1 MAMVF
6 MGSAVVSA
14 ETITLTY
21 QGAGPKKTIQY
32 SLNGGSGWFDI
43 KAGVY
48 NWSGG
53 VDTFCAQIREE
64 ISIGDE
70 VTYKIVN
77 PSMVPESPP
86 GPGPM
91 GASRVTLVR
100 DLYARWYDT
109 VMSQTGNSAKR
120 HAAAFAMNIWEI
132 THQNAN
138 ESSAMTVLN
147 KMDFEMGNARFDSN
161 NNVNDLANDML
172 DSLGG
177 GVCDFQWF
185 EGLSGLKNWQ
195 YQDQLLVVP
204 VPGAAGL
211 IAVVGLSGIR
221 RRRRR

>member
-1 MAMVF
+1 MAMAF
-6 MGSAVVSA
+6 MGTAVVSA
-14 ETITLTY
+14 ETITLAF
-21 QGAGPKKTIQY
+21 QGVGPKKTVDY
-32 SLNGGSGWFDI
+32 YLNGTWSTA

-53 VDTFCAQIREE
+53 IETFCVQLREE
-64 ISIGDE
+64 ISLGDE

-91 GASRVTLVR
+91 GSSRVTLVR
-100 DLYARWYDT
+100 DLYSRWYDT
-109 VMSQTGNSAKR
+109 VMSQTGGSAKR
-120 HAAAFAMNIWEI
+120 YAAAFAINLWEI

-138 ESSAMTVLN
+138 EASAMTVLN
-147 KMDFEMGNARFDSN
+147 KMDFEMGNARFDST
-161 NNVNDLANDML
+161 NNVNNLANDML

-177 GVCDFQWF
+177 GIGEFQWF
-185 EGLSGLKNWQ
+185 GGLSGLKNWE

-211 IAVVGLSGIR
+211 IAVVGLGGIR

>member
-1 MAMVF
+1 MAMVC

-14 ETITLTY
+14 ESMTLTY
-21 QGAGPKKTIQY
+21 QGAGPKKNIQY
-32 SLNGGSGWFDI
+32 SLNHGSDWDTI

-53 VDTFCAQIREE
+53 IDTFCVQIRED
-64 ISIGDE
+64 ISVGDE
-70 VTYKIVN
+70 VSYNIVD
-77 PSMVPESPP
+77 PSLVPESPP

-91 GASRVTLVR
+91 GSSRVTLVR
-100 DLYARWYDT
+100 DLYYRWYDT
-109 VMSQTGNSAKR
+109 VMSKTGNSAKR

-138 ESSAMTVLN
+138 ESSAMTVWN
-147 KMDFEMGNARFDSN
+147 KMDFELGNARFDSTN
-161 NNVNDLANDML
+161 RVNELANEMRE
-172 DSLGG
+172 SLGG
-177 GVCDFQWF
+177 GVCDFQWYG
-185 EGLSGLKNWQ
+185 GLTGLKNWQ

-211 IAVVGLSGIR
+211 IAVIGLGGIR